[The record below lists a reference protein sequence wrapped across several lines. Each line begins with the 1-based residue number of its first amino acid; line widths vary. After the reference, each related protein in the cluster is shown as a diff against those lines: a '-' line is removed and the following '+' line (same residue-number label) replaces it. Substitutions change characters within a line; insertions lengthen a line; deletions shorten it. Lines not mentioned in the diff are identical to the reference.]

1 MKIKRADDKPIV
13 IHTKVNA
20 RIHTHE
26 VKRTSIKGADVYT
39 VSRVKDP
46 RNIENSNGKEKVSGY
61 QKLKRINTNNRRYQK
76 NTVHNSEGAQ
86 KREVNRL
93 KRELM
98 EANASIK
105 TKNKSLHIAG
115 AIGTEGAKA
124 LSDQMEGGQ
133 EMQQAVATSYDLSR
147 PVTGTAS
154 RGADL
159 FRRQAIE
166 KKIKKVGAGQRISR
180 RKVRSSTKNS
190 MKQTANEAA
199 KQLTR
204 EMAENTANKAAKA
217 TAQATATSA
226 SIAAGG
232 SAGPVGMVAGY
243 AAGKAASKKIEH
255 DDRVRSNRIRKIRF
269 FLDKTKSEDQQQ
281 DSIAKLAKDLV
292 TRRISEWVRVHAGSI
307 GIALLLCA
315 LAVMVTVG
323 PVVATVGVLYNS
335 PFAIFL
341 PPLEDGDTV
350 VSVASGY
357 FSDFQNE
364 VNTLASDH
372 EGYDKGEVV
381 YLDYEGTEAVPS
393 NLYDIIAVYMVKY
406 GIGDTAVVMNDTS
419 RSWLQSV
426 VDDMCSYTTSSD
438 IKDLDDGEGGT
449 AAASVLYVN
458 VSLKNWRDMI
468 SVYGFETDEV
478 SMLQEIMSPEN
489 LATLG
494 YTGDGDAGNS
504 GVCSLTEEEIN
515 AILAGI
521 TDASQRTACSY
532 ALHRVGYPYS
542 QDLRDTGNYYDCSS
556 LAYYSWRSAGVDISH
571 GGSTTA
577 ASEGQG
583 LDEAGKTVSFEEM
596 QPGDLIF
603 YSYTRNGR
611 YKNISHVAIYVGNG
625 KLVEAQNE
633 RNGVVYR
640 DVKNSGS
647 IVLIGR
653 P

>member
-1 MKIKRADDKPIV
+1 MKIKRADEKPMV
-13 IHTKVNA
+13 IHTKA
-20 RIHTHE
+20 KTRIHSHE
-26 VKRTSIKGADVYT
+26 PKQAAIKG
-39 VSRVKDP
+39 
-46 RNIENSNGKEKVSGY
+46 RNIYSKCGSIDDNSVKGREDRKTVLRLHFRKS
-61 QKLKRINTNNRRYQK
+61 
-76 NTVHNSEGAQ
+76 TVHQQ
-86 KREVNRL
+86 KQEKRSLINRM
-93 KRELM
+93 KQSAYD
-98 EANASIK
+98 ANASIK
-105 TKNKSLHIAG
+105 VKKQNLHIAG

-124 LSDQMEGGQ
+124 LSDQLEGGQ
-133 EMQQAVATSYDLSR
+133 EVQQATAVVYDLSR
-147 PVTGTAS
+147 PVNGTAS
-154 RGADL
+154 RGAAL

-166 KKIKKVGAGQRISR
+166 KKIKKVGVGQRIAR
-180 RKVRSSTKNS
+180 RKVRSSAKNS
-190 MKQTANEAA
+190 MKQTATEAA
-199 KQLTR
+199 KQLSR
-204 EMAENTANKAAKA
+204 ETAENTVKETAKKTANKAAKA
-217 TAQATATSA
+217 IAQATATSA
-226 SIAAGG
+226 SITAGG
-232 SAGPVGMVAGY
+232 SAGPAGMAAGN

-281 DSIAKLAKDLV
+281 DSIAKLAKDIV

-350 VSVASGY
+350 VPVASGY

-372 EGYDKGEVV
+372 EGYDEGEVV
-381 YLDYEGTEAVPS
+381 YIDYEGTEAVPS
-393 NLYDIIAVYMVKY
+393 NIYDIIAVYMVKY

-494 YTGDGDAGNS
+494 YTGDGDAGNP

-556 LAYYSWRSAGVDISH
+556 LAYYSWRSAGADISH

-583 LDEAGKTVSFEEM
+583 LDEAGKTVSFADM

-640 DVKNSGS
+640 DAKNSGS